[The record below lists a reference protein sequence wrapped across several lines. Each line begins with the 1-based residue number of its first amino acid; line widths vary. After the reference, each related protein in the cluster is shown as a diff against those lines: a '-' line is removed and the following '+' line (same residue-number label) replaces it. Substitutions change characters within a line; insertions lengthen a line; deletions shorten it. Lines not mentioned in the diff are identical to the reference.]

1 MNNMIKMIAQ
11 KAGVSIDVVLKVI
24 NDDIDI
30 TPVEKKRV
38 LDAIN
43 ELNYNP
49 ESLTGDLDKRR
60 TNTIAIITAYLN
72 SFSFYEVYLINGFE
86 KQNIDLGR
94 KYILNQ
100 YSTGGNQ
107 QRKKELLKAILSE
120 TLADGV
126 ISMFLKFE
134 QDDLNELKNKNI
146 PVIFIDEEVEGFPS
160 VKLNNFKGAY
170 DAVKYL
176 IDKGRKNIGLV
187 VGQTS
192 SEGVGITP
200 IERFE
205 GYKKALQD
213 NKISFN
219 KENVIEI
226 INYTFEEG
234 EQSLRSFI
242 ERKIKLDAIFC
253 AAGDMVA
260 LGIMDE
266 AAKLNIDIPHDLALI
281 GYDDINMASI
291 SKPGLTT
298 IKQPIESIGRTA
310 LRILDS
316 MIETGK
322 IEQSKIIF
330 EPELVIRG
338 TA

>member
-1 MNNMIKMIAQ
+1 MDDVIEQIAR
-11 KAGVSIDVVLKVI
+11 KAGVSEDVVLKVI
-24 NDDIDI
+24 NNDIYVPYDQ
-30 TPVEKKRV
+30 KKRV
-38 LDAIN
+38 VDAIS

-49 ESLTGDLDKRR
+49 ESLNGDIGTRK
-60 TNTIAIITAYLN
+60 TNTIAVITAYLN

-86 KQNIDLGR
+86 KQNSDLGR

-120 TLADGV
+120 SLADGV

-134 QDDLNELKNKNI
+134 QDDLNELKNKKI
-146 PVIFIDEEVEGFPS
+146 PAIFIDEEAEGFPS

-176 IDKGRKNIGLV
+176 IDKGKRNIGLV
-187 VGQTS
+187 VGQLS

-213 NKISFN
+213 NKIAFD
-219 KENVIEI
+219 KDKVIEI

-234 EQSLRSFI
+234 EQALLSYI
-242 ERKIKLDAIFC
+242 DRKIKFDAIFC

-266 AAKLNIDIPHDLALI
+266 ASKLNMDIPHDFALI
-281 GYDDINMASI
+281 GYDDISMASI

-298 IKQPIESIGRTA
+298 VKQPIESIGRTA
-310 LRILDS
+310 LRMLDS